1 MKTKIVTPLKMTI
14 ATPDFFWNFIFSEH
28 FVGKKNWNKLALRAS
43 KMNKRAIFTT
53 FSLFLALKTALEFIF
68 LAGWKVSYDV
78 LSSEIMLMG
87 QAGPG
92 RY

>member
-1 MKTKIVTPLKMTI
+1 M
-14 ATPDFFWNFIFSEH
+14 
-28 FVGKKNWNKLALRAS
+28 ALRAS

-68 LAGWKVSYDV
+68 LAGRRIQCFIRKVSYDV

-87 QAGPG
+87 QVLAGPG

>member
-1 MKTKIVTPLKMTI
+1 MEKNCNSVKNDPSDSRFFLELHFLLKILGNIRKKM
-14 ATPDFFWNFIFSEH
+14 
-28 FVGKKNWNKLALRAS
+28 ALRAS